1 MATLTIRNIIESLTS
16 KDYFTV
22 ISYNDQARFVHPCY
36 ENKTFRATDKVK
48 REFAVRLQNIE
59 TTGVANFTAALETG
73 YQVLKEANRPISTS
87 RAMLFV
93 TDGVLSQDLARF
105 DQVKK
110 AMALMQVEMH
120 NIRIFTYLI
129 GKDIKY
135 ANRLK
140 EIGKG

>member
-1 MATLTIRNIIESLTS
+1 
-16 KDYFTV
+16 
-22 ISYNDQARFVHPCY
+22 
-36 ENKTFRATDKVK
+36 
-48 REFAVRLQNIE
+48 
-59 TTGVANFTAALETG
+59 
-73 YQVLKEANRPISTS
+73 
-87 RAMLFV
+87 MLFV